1 MKIFVT
7 GASGFIGSRVATYFS
22 RRKHKVICNYYNRS
36 IKIKNVKKI
45 KIDISKKFFIK
56 DEIDTIIHCASKTPV
71 NCKSDKQIY
80 TQNVKMMKSLI
91 LLSKKKKIK
100 NFIFLSSVSAY
111 GNIRKKLLYENLKP
125 IQPNSYG
132 RSKIYCEKLLTIF
145 SKKNNIKYLNVRLPG
160 VIGYGSHGNFLS
172 YVLKNIISNKVIK
185 ASNKSSFFNNVIF
198 VDELSKF
205 LEIFIKKGSYK
216 FNHINI
222 ASKNRLKIKTVINL
236 IYRFLEKPKKIIWV
250 DSKKKPFCIDFK
262 RALKCG
268 YKPES
273 VKNSL
278 KKIVLD
284 YRNNL

>member
-1 MKIFVT
+1 MNIFVT
-7 GASGFIGSRVATYFS
+7 GASGFIGSRVASFFS
-22 RRKHKVICNYYNRS
+22 RKKHKVICNYYNRS

-71 NCKSDKQIY
+71 NCTSDKKIY
-80 TQNVKMMKSLI
+80 NQNIKMMKSLI

-111 GNIRKKLLYENLKP
+111 GVIKKKILYENLKP
-125 IQPNSYG
+125 FQPNSYG
-132 RSKIYCEKLLTIF
+132 RSKIYCENLLSIF
-145 SKKNNIKYLNVRLPG
+145 SKKNSIKHLNVRLPG

-172 YVLKNIISNKVIK
+172 YVLNNIVSNKVIK
-185 ASNKSSFFNNVIF
+185 VSNKSSFFNNIIF
-198 VDELSKF
+198 VEELLKF
-205 LEIFIKKGSYK
+205 LEIFIKKGNCK
-216 FNHINI
+216 FDHINI
-222 ASKNRLKIKTVINL
+222 ASKNKLKIKTVINL
-236 IYRFLEKPKKIIWV
+236 IYRFLNKPKNIIWV

-268 YKPES
+268 YKPET

-278 KKIVLD
+278 RKIVLD